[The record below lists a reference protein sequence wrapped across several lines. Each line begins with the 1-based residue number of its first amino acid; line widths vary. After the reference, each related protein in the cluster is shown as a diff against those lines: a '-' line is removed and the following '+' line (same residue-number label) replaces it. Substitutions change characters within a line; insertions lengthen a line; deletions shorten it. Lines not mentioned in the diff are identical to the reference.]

1 MRVSIMLSNIFS
13 QGEPNQSV
21 TEKLFRWVERDLRLV
36 RRGLERSIQAP
47 VLFKP
52 LAQQAGGVNLSIC
65 NLIAAPFVLSVA
77 RSLPKMPP

>member
-47 VLFKP
+47 VLLKA
-52 LAQQAGGVNLSIC
+52 LAHEEGGVN
-65 NLIAAPFVLSVA
+65 PVA
-77 RSLPKMPP
+77 NAIRLVGGTVPA

>member
-47 VLFKP
+47 VLFK
-52 LAQQAGGVNLSIC
+52 AISQEAGGVNRQPS
-65 NLIAAPFVLSVA
+65 AAPFVLSMA
-77 RSLPKMPP
+77 RSLPKIPP